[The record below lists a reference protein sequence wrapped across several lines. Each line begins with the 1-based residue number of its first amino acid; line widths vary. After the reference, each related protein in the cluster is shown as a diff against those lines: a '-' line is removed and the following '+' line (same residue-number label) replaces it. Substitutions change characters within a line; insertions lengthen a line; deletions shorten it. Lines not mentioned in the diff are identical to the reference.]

1 MERQEYIEKGNIRI
15 LYSENTDRRF
25 IYDMAFEEDAIWRS
39 MFTDK
44 SEFDWAE
51 FRDSEDCVFD
61 SSPGTDK
68 WLLIEYEGEIAG
80 TVAYT
85 YNDGK
90 IENFELD
97 MWLRSE
103 KYTGKGIGS
112 AVMKML
118 IDQLVRQF
126 GVKTFIIRPWIN
138 NPRAVKAYEK
148 CGFRR
153 KEGFVPADYYGKH
166 LAQYGE
172 GDYGVDETVNM
183 VLEL

>member
-1 MERQEYIEKGNIRI
+1 MDRKVYIEKGNIKI
-15 LYSENTDRRF
+15 LYPENTDRRF
-25 IYDMAFEEDAIWRS
+25 IYDMAFEEDAIWQS
-39 MFTDK
+39 MFNDK

-61 SSPGTDK
+61 SSPSTEK
-68 WLLIEYEGEIAG
+68 WLLIQYDGEIAG
-80 TVAYT
+80 TIAYT

-90 IENFELD
+90 IKNCELD

-103 KYTGKGIGS
+103 RYTGKGIGS

-126 GVKTFIIRPWIN
+126 GVNTFIIRPWVN
-138 NPRAVKAYEK
+138 NPRAIRAYEK
-148 CGFRR
+148 CGFRL
-153 KEGFVPADYYGKH
+153 KEDFVPSDYYGKY
-166 LAQYGE
+166 LEQYGD
-172 GDYGVDETVNM
+172 GDYGEDGTYNM